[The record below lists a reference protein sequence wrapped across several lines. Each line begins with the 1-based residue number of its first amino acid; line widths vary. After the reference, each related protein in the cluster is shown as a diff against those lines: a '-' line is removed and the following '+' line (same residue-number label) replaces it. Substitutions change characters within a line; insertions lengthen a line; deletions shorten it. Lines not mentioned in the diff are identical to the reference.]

1 QPERRKAPMN
11 LKRTNPIR
19 SSVCAIALGAMLV
32 ASVGCDAEVVGAD
45 YPAGY
50 YGDYPPDAYIATTE
64 PVYYEGNAA
73 YWYGGFWYYR
83 GPGGRWNHYGS
94 EPAGLHA
101 RRIQAAPGRRAYE
114 SRGRGRAVFHG
125 GGGRGGGHR

>member
-1 QPERRKAPMN
+1 MN
-11 LKRTNPIR
+11 PKRMKTIR
-19 SSVCAIALGAMLV
+19 SRVCAVALAAMVV
-32 ASVGCDAEVVGAD
+32 AVAGCDTEVRAD

-83 GPGGRWNHYGS
+83 GAGGRWNHYGS
-94 EPAGLHA
+94 EPAGLYA
-101 RRIQAAPGRRAYE
+101 RRMQGVPGRRAYE
-114 SRGRGRAVFHG
+114 SRGRGGAGFRG

>member
-1 QPERRKAPMN
+1 MA
-11 LKRTNPIR
+11 
-19 SSVCAIALGAMLV
+19 CAFALGAMV
-32 ASVGCDAEVVGAD
+32 AATSGCEDEVRAD

-83 GPGGRWNHYGS
+83 DGSGRWNHYGT
-94 EPAGLHA
+94 EPPGLYQ
-101 RRIQAAPGRRAYE
+101 RRIGVSVGGGRRNYE
-114 SRGRGRAVFHG
+114 VRGGRG
-125 GGGRGGGHR
+125 GGGRGGGGRGGGRR